1 MKLDRRL
8 EILLT
13 LLQSDWVSSQELAEQ
28 HKVDKRTIN
37 RDMDFLKEAGIP
49 IMGKRGNAGGY
60 KVDDNFKLKNKK
72 LSLKEQHQLMKTIK
86 ESDKVSE
93 EQIEYVIDQVEEK
106 IIESTKDWFE
116 IQMEDEKL
124 NEIVR
129 KIKTAI
135 LREQEIEIE
144 LKSGE
149 IIDGVPEK
157 LIVKEDG
164 LYLGIDK
171 RFIKIERIKI
181 IKLV

>member
-72 LSLKEQHQLMKTIK
+72 LSLKEQHQLMKQIK

-106 IIESTKDWFE
+106 
-116 IQMEDEKL
+116 
-124 NEIVR
+124 
-129 KIKTAI
+129 
-135 LREQEIEIE
+135 
-144 LKSGE
+144 
-149 IIDGVPEK
+149 
-157 LIVKEDG
+157 
-164 LYLGIDK
+164 
-171 RFIKIERIKI
+171 
-181 IKLV
+181 

>member
-37 RDMDFLKEAGIP
+37 RDMNFLKEAGIP

-72 LSLKEQHQLMKTIK
+72 LSLKEQHQLMKIIK
-86 ESDKVSE
+86 DSDKVSE

-124 NEIVR
+124 NEMVR
-129 KIKTAI
+129 EIKTAI

-144 LKSGE
+144 FKSGE
-149 IIDGVPEK
+149 LMRGVPEK
-157 LIVKEDG
+157 FIVKEDG
-164 LYLGIDK
+164 LYLEIAN
-171 RFIKIERIKI
+171 RFPSI
-181 IKLV
+181 IKFKEVALN